1 MRGTYEVCQ
10 MDMAFCIQQHV
21 VGLHVSMHNA
31 HAVDVSQSASQ
42 LSDPKSN
49 SIFRERLS

>member
-1 MRGTYEVCQ
+1 MRGTYEVCE
-10 MDMAFCIQQHV
+10 MDMAVCIQQYV

-31 HAVDVSQSASQ
+31 HAVDVSQRAPQ

-49 SIFRERLS
+49 SLFHE